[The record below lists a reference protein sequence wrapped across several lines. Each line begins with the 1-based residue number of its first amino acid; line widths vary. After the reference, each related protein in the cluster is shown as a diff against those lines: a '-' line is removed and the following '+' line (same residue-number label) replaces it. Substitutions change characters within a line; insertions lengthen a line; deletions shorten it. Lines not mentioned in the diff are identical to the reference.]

1 MKKRVIFTLLL
12 VAAALTDVSAQSGTD
27 AESSLKPRKGDWQ
40 ISLMLGKGQ
49 FFGSEN
55 LSFALPT
62 WSPSG
67 AMNDVGIDPD
77 VSTVLK
83 LGGEGT
89 LNDNSL
95 LNMAGV
101 QFSYFVTDAWEI
113 NLSGAMDLNFSPS
126 KDYEEGVVIDEKDPL
141 LNTPNSRYIMGNV
154 TDNWMV
160 DVGANYH
167 FTTRSG
173 RVGVYIGAVAGFR
186 MGTVQQEL
194 PYTGLTVEQP
204 GSTDDESDPLELYF
218 PSVSGATLTGMKFGA
233 VAGAECVLV
242 KGLVLGLE
250 INPVTYCYSTLSISP
265 KLTGRYRTSYSNVRA
280 FSSPTLKL
288 GFRF

>member
-12 VAAALTDVSAQSGTD
+12 VAAALTHVSAQSGTD

-40 ISLMLGKGQ
+40 VSLMLGKGQ

-62 WSPSG
+62 WDGSG
-67 AMNDVGIDPD
+67 AMNDVGINRE

-83 LGGEGT
+83 LGGAGT
-89 LNDNSL
+89 LNGNSL

-126 KDYEEGVVIDEKDPL
+126 KDYEEGVVIDADEPQ

-173 RVGVYIGAVAGFR
+173 RVGIYVGAVAGFR
-186 MGTVQQEL
+186 MGTVQQKL
-194 PYTGLTVEQP
+194 PYTGITIEP
-204 GSTDDESDPLELYF
+204 SSPDEDPDPLELYF

-233 VAGAECVLV
+233 VAGVECVLV